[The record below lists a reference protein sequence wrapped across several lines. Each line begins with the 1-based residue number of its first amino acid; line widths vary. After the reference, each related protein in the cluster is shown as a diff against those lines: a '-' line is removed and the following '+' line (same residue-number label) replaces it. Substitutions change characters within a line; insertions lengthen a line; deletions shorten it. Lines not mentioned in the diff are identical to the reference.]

1 MRKGIR
7 MAKELKSIF
16 TDNLNKCL
24 VTSAMTG
31 IERHHVFGGADR
43 QKSEKYGFICPLHA
57 SVHPNGAYRTDKNWM
72 ELDHWLKRMSQEW
85 YIEVAQ
91 IGDRGDWLR
100 EFGRFYDDRCDEKVW
115 LNGRW
120 TWDLRKEKP

>member
-1 MRKGIR
+1 

-16 TDNLNKCL
+16 TDDMNKCL

-31 IERHHVFGGADR
+31 IERHHVFGGANR
-43 QKSEKYGFICPLHA
+43 KLSEKYNFICPLHH
-57 SVHPNGAYRTDKNWM
+57 SVHPNGAYRTDKNWT
-72 ELDHWLKRMSQEW
+72 ELDHWLKRMCQEW
-85 YIEVAQ
+85 YVEVAH
-91 IGDRGDWLR
+91 IGDRDDWYR

-120 TWDLRKEKP
+120 TWDLRKEQL

>member
-1 MRKGIR
+1 

-16 TDNLNKCL
+16 TDDLNKCL

-31 IERHHVFGGADR
+31 VERHHVFGGADR
-43 QKSEKYGFICPLHA
+43 NRSTKYGFIAPLHA
-57 SVHPNGAYRTDKNWM
+57 SVHPNGAYRTDKNWT
-72 ELDHWLKRMSQEW
+72 ELDHWLKRMCQEW

-100 EFGRFYDDRCDEKVW
+100 EFGRFWDDRCDEKVW